1 MATYEFNLVFEVNNQ
16 KIQALQNF
24 NNHKFNIS
32 AYNLAPDIH
41 PTSCLHLKSTPPST
55 FPHIKLFGRGPNHQT
70 QPKAE
75 SQIQNNFQDSE
86 EKAKKKKSQSS
97 TTTERV
103 RKNGGMSLLSSSR
116 SRAPPLPPIP
126 SNPSRPRPPHRRPAR
141 WDTCSSSAA
150 ATTLAAAAPADLAA
164 AEAR

>member
-1 MATYEFNLVFEVNNQ
+1 MATYEFNLMFEVNNQ

-86 EKAKKKKSQSS
+86 EKAKKKKISIFYYNRASAEKWWHELVVLLAQPRS
-97 TTTERV
+97 TST
-103 RKNGGMSLLSSSR
+103 SD
-116 SRAPPLPPIP
+116 PL
-126 SNPSRPRPPHRRPAR
+126 
-141 WDTCSSSAA
+141 
-150 ATTLAAAAPADLAA
+150 
-164 AEAR
+164 